1 MSIIT
6 LGPTTLDMQK
16 PEFTHAGRSEELL
29 RTAHRLRDTEC
40 SRWWAT
46 GSPLRGGDI
55 LTRQEL
61 RLIKH
66 LIELITDGT
75 DAESNLRSGAED

>member
-1 MSIIT
+1 MT
-6 LGPTTLDMQK
+6 DPTYSPD
-16 PEFTHAGRSEELL
+16 GRSEELL
-29 RTAHRLRDTEC
+29 RTASRLRDTEC

-61 RLIKH
+61 RLIKR

-75 DAESNLRSGAED
+75 DAAYNLRSGAEEKK